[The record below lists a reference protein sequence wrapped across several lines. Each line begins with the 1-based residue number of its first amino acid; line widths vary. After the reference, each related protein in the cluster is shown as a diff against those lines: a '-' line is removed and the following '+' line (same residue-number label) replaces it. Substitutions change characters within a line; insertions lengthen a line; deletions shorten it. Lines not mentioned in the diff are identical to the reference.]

1 MKSILDKVCNQ
12 DNWDNW
18 IDSSGKSDPPP
29 DFYSDE
35 YKIMMDV
42 MRVNDHEHK
51 GKKGKLYNPSIA
63 HERQMFKE
71 LEQSGILN
79 QFPNARVF
87 LNGDTQLST
96 HEDHNYNLY
105 LKCFQRVISKHI
117 DSIPLYKENHPGYK
131 VIFLVFDVNL
141 RQGFYNKEILCKS
154 MQNCNILKIND
165 EELITVSRMFGYPG
179 IDLQDKCWIL
189 LGKYNLKMLILTC
202 GINGSY
208 VFTPGNVSFQPT
220 PKVEVADT
228 VGAGDSFTAAFI
240 ASILKGKSVTEAHSI
255 AVKTSAYVCTQKGA
269 MPILPPEYTA

>member
-1 MKSILDKVCNQ
+1 MIFGENEADIIEHLQLFYITGLQRIALLPTPTPELESILDKVCNQ

-18 IDSSGKSDPPP
+18 IDSSGKSAPPP

-117 DSIPLYKENHPGYK
+117 DIIPLYKENHPGYK
-131 VIFLVFDVNL
+131 VIFLVFDESSAYFESEQVIDTKKQMRKGDGMSGRPHFHFIDKAFL
-141 RQGFYNKEILCKS
+141 EAFYNK
-154 MQNCNILKIND
+154 
-165 EELITVSRMFGYPG
+165 G
-179 IDLQDKCWIL
+179 IDYLFWYTPYKLFEHITPPLELPTLCVYDLSVKPFPHQTY
-189 LGKYNLKMLILTC
+189 KYDNCRM
-202 GINGSY
+202 S
-208 VFTPGNVSFQPT
+208 S
-220 PKVEVADT
+220 VE
-228 VGAGDSFTAAFI
+228 I
-240 ASILKGKSVTEAHSI
+240 
-255 AVKTSAYVCTQKGA
+255 
-269 MPILPPEYTA
+269 